1 VKAVG
6 GISIVNDAYNANPDS
21 MIAAIRTVANLPANG
36 RRVAAL
42 GGMGELG
49 KESLI
54 GHERVGKAV
63 AEHGFDVLIAV
74 GEKAYPI
81 ARSASAAGLTES
93 RTAKSN
99 AEAADLLNT
108 ILEPGDLLLLKGSRS
123 AAIDQIIPLLEAARA
138 SGQRKAP

>member
-1 VKAVG
+1 
-6 GISIVNDAYNANPDS
+6 
-21 MIAAIRTVANLPANG
+21 
-36 RRVAAL
+36 
-42 GGMGELG
+42 MGELG